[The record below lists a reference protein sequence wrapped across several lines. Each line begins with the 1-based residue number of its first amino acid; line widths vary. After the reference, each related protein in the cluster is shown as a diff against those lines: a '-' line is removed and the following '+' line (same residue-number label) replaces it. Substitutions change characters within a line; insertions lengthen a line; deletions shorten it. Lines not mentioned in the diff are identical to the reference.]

1 MSTAVQTERKVF
13 YPDSDGQP
21 MADNT
26 IQFECIVTIKGNL
39 ELLFADHPDVF
50 VAGDLLWYP
59 VEGNAEIRQAPD
71 VMVAFGRPK
80 GHRRSY
86 KQWEEGNIPPQVVF
100 EVWSPGN
107 RVSQML
113 DKLAFYDRY
122 GVEEYYL
129 YYPESGEW
137 DGWTRQEGRLTPI
150 SQMEGWRSPR
160 LGIRFEK
167 GKDAEVGLFY
177 PDGRKF
183 LSFLELGQL
192 AEAERQRAERLA
204 AKLRE
209 MGIDPNQI

>member
-100 EVWSPGN
+100 EVWSPGD

-192 AEAERQRAERLA
+192 AEAEHQRAERLA

>member
-1 MSTAVQTERKVF
+1 MSTAVQTERKVS

-21 MADNT
+21 MADNM
-26 IQFECIVTIKGNL
+26 IQYECIVTIKGNL
-39 ELLFADHPDVF
+39 ELLFADNPDVF

-59 VEGNAEIRQAPD
+59 VEGNPEIRQAPD

-86 KQWEEGNIPPQVVF
+86 KQWEEGNVPPQVVF

-107 RVSQML
+107 RMSQMIE
-113 DKLAFYDRY
+113 KLAFYDRF

-129 YYPESGEW
+129 YYPESGDW
-137 DGWTRQEGRLTPI
+137 DGWIRQGERLTPI
-150 SQMEGWRSPR
+150 PQMEGWQSPR

-183 LSFLELGQL
+183 LSFLELGQ
-192 AEAERQRAERLA
+192 RAERLA

-209 MGIDPNQI
+209 LGIDPNQI

>member
-39 ELLFADHPDVF
+39 ELLFANHPDVF

-71 VMVAFGRPK
+71 VMVVFGRPK

-86 KQWEEGNIPPQVVF
+86 KQWEEDNIPPQVAF

-137 DGWTRQEGRLTPI
+137 DGWTRQEGRLTPV

-183 LSFLELGQL
+183 LSFVELGQL

-209 MGIDPNQI
+209 MGIDPSQI

>member
-13 YPDSDGQP
+13 YPDSDGQL

-71 VMVAFGRPK
+71 VMVAFGRRK

-100 EVWSPGN
+100 EVWSPSN

-113 DKLAFYDRY
+113 EKLAFYDRY

-137 DGWTRQEGRLTPI
+137 DGWTRQEGRLTPV
-150 SQMEGWRSPR
+150 SQMEGFHSPR

-167 GKDAEVGLFY
+167 GKDAGVGLFY

-209 MGIDPNQI
+209 LGIDPNQI